1 LDAGLD
7 LRMQPEQ
14 RIPPQTTLEFA
25 SCLTNGDGA
34 LKTWLCCKKC
44 GDLVK
49 SVRRASTGCGVS
61 AAKKR
66 ESIEQAG
73 KCSRPK
79 SAMKA

>member
-34 LKTWLCCKKC
+34 LMTWL
-44 GDLVK
+44 
-49 SVRRASTGCGVS
+49 
-61 AAKKR
+61 
-66 ESIEQAG
+66 
-73 KCSRPK
+73 
-79 SAMKA
+79 